1 MLICHQNTEKLSKR
15 KERYAENSQILK
27 RQAADR
33 YEVNKDVVIKRA
45 KRRMQA
51 DETTQKKMQPG

>member
-1 MLICHQNTEKLSKR
+1 MPSKYRKSLNKR
-15 KERYAENSQILK
+15 KERYVENSQILK

-45 KRRMQA
+45 KCRMQA
-51 DETTQKKMQPG
+51 DETTQKKIQPG